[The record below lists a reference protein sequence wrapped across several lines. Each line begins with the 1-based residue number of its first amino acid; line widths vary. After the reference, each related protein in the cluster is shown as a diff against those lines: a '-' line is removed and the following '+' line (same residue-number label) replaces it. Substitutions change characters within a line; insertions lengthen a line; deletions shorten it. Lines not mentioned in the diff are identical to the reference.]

1 MNSYFVA
8 NAFLFLKCACFKTS
22 VELAHRNLNIEG
34 ANSVDV
40 NCSKQNLDGRSVVS
54 VLQCDT
60 LLRAE
65 THQPLRWL
73 IKHLDMNKAFLIGQF
88 YEKSK
93 LIRPSL
99 LVFES
104 TANSL
109 FFKCLVLY
117 QTK

>member
-1 MNSYFVA
+1 MR
-8 NAFLFLKCACFKTS
+8 CFKTS
-22 VELAHRNLNIEG
+22 VELAHRNQNIEG

-40 NCSKQNLDGRSVVS
+40 NCTKQRLDGRSVVT
-54 VLQCDT
+54 VLQSDK

-65 THQPLRWL
+65 THQPLRWS
-73 IKHLDMNKAFLIGQF
+73 IKHLDMNKAFLIGQLF
-88 YEKSK
+88 EKSK
-93 LIRPSL
+93 LVRPSL